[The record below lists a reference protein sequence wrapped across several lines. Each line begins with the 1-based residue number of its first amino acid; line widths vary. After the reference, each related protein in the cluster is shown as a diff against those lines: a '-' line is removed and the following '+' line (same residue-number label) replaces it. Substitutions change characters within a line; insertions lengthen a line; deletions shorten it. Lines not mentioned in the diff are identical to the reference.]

1 MDASVCIEQEGI
13 VEEVINH
20 NIRVRIHR
28 DSVCGHC
35 TAQSICNLSGDSES
49 IIDIGDKAM
58 DLKTGDIVGI
68 TIARNMGHKAV
79 LLGYLLPFLILMGV
93 LILLN
98 SLGMKEWL
106 SGLISL
112 AALIPY
118 YFILYLYR
126 DRLRK
131 SFAFT
136 VRKKEL

>member
-1 MDASVCIEQEGI
+1 
-13 VEEVINH
+13 
-20 NIRVRIHR
+20 
-28 DSVCGHC
+28 
-35 TAQSICNLSGDSES
+35 
-49 IIDIGDKAM
+49 
-58 DLKTGDIVGI
+58 
-68 TIARNMGHKAV
+68 
-79 LLGYLLPFLILMGV
+79 V